1 VAQYT
6 AQIEMH
12 TQNVDETNVRIMG
25 LLRDAL
31 IVGDEWDELD
41 EGTWQEYA
49 LPGGVNYAPDFD
61 VAVPSREN
69 EEEYVEVVMLTE
81 EQVTYWED
89 RVYDLGG
96 QAYADGEQ
104 GMYFVRLD

>member
-1 VAQYT
+1 MARYT

-12 TQNVDETNVRIMG
+12 MQNVDETNVRIMG

-31 IVGDEWDELD
+31 IVADDWDELD
-41 EGTWQEYA
+41 EGIWQEYA

-61 VAVPSREN
+61 IPVPTREQSG
-69 EEEYVEVVMLTE
+69 EYVEVAMLTE
-81 EQVTYWED
+81 EQIAYWEG
-89 RVYDLGG
+89 RVHDLGG
-96 QAYADGEQ
+96 EAYADGES